1 MPEPNHHAAVGNAF
15 EAQPEQAPQHRCLEE
30 NPMHRS
36 SSPRWP
42 CFGSPVHATR
52 RPRACCS
59 NAPPKVANLRRPSA
73 KSVGALPTTWTPV
86 GWIAALFALVALS
99 LPVRAA
105 SDDPAGAAQAIAHM
119 LDYVAVDYPEFVR
132 DGKVLDQAEYQ
143 EQVEFSVQVIEQLRK
158 LPENPARAELI
169 RQAETLRA
177 RLDARAPGAEVSDL
191 AGALRQ
197 GVIAAYRI
205 TIAPKRAPD
214 LRGAAKLYAAQCAA
228 CHGAE
233 GKGDGV
239 MARGMEP
246 APADFHDAARMRQ
259 RSVYGLFSTIS
270 FGVAGTAM
278 GGVTELS
285 EEERWALA
293 FYVSS
298 LATPPD
304 VTQKGAALFAAG
316 GKVQPFANLRALV
329 NTTENEVRARH
340 GDDASMVFAWLKQN
354 PGEAE
359 ATAEP
364 PLAFAG
370 RHLDESLATYRAGDV
385 PLAQRLAVT
394 GYLEGFELAEASL
407 DASDRALRQEIE
419 TQMTAYRNLLRAG
432 APVADAEK
440 QAALLHTLLTRAADA
455 LDAGGL
461 SPAAALLGAL
471 FILVREGLEALLV
484 VAAIVAFLV
493 KAERREALPYI
504 HAGWIGALGFGALTW
519 FVASYIIA
527 ISGAGRELTEGITAL
542 AASAIL
548 LYVGFWLHDKSHAD
562 RWKAFVGRH
571 LGNALTR
578 GTLWALTGV
587 SFLAV
592 YREAF
597 ETVLF
602 YQALWQEA
610 EGARGSVLAGAA
622 LGGAA
627 LAVLAWLIFRFGLRL
642 PIGPF
647 FAASSAL
654 LALLAVMFAGHG
666 VAALQEAGWLSLDP
680 LNFVEVP
687 VLGVYANAQALW
699 LQGCL
704 LAVIAV
710 GFVWGRARRRPQAL
724 ASDAIH

>member
-1 MPEPNHHAAVGNAF
+1 MNQRTFQAAFHAVG
-15 EAQPEQAPQHRCLEE
+15 
-30 NPMHRS
+30 
-36 SSPRWP
+36 W
-42 CFGSPVHATR
+42 V
-52 RPRACCS
+52 
-59 NAPPKVANLRRPSA
+59 
-73 KSVGALPTTWTPV
+73 
-86 GWIAALFALVALS
+86 AALLVLVALS
-99 LPVRAA
+99 LPARAA
-105 SDDPAGAAQAIAHM
+105 SDDPGRTAQAIAHM

-143 EQVEFSVQVIEQLRK
+143 EQVEFSVQVSEQLRK
-158 LPENPARAELI
+158 LPENPARAGLL
-169 RQAETLRA
+169 RQAEMLHA
-177 RLDARAPGAEVSDL
+177 RLDARAPGSEVAEL

-197 GVIAAYRI
+197 DVIAAYRI
-205 TIAPKRAPD
+205 AIAPKRAPD
-214 LRGAAKLYAAQCAA
+214 LRGAAKLYAAQCAV

-239 MARGMEP
+239 RARGMEP

-270 FGVAGTAM
+270 LGVEGTAM
-278 GGVTELS
+278 GGFDKLS
-285 EEERWALA
+285 EAERWALA

-298 LATPPD
+298 LGTPAE
-304 VTQKGAALFAAG
+304 VAQQGAARFAAG
-316 GKVQPFANLRALV
+316 GSDLPFANLKTLV
-329 NTTENEVRARH
+329 TTTENEVRAH
-340 GDDASMVFAWLKQN
+340 GGDDAAAVFAWLRQN
-354 PGEAE
+354 PGEAQ

-370 RHLDESLATYRAGDV
+370 RHVDESLAAYRSGDV
-385 PLAQRLAVT
+385 ALAQRLAVT
-394 GYLEGFELAEASL
+394 GYLEGFELVEASL

-440 QAALLHTLLTRAADA
+440 QAALLHALLARAGDA

-461 SPAAALLGAL
+461 SPLAALLGAF
-471 FILVREGLEALLV
+471 FILAREGLEALLV

-504 HAGWIGALGFGALTW
+504 HVGWIGALGLGVLTW
-519 FVASYIIA
+519 FVASYVIA
-527 ISGAGRELTEGITAL
+527 ISGAGREVTEGVTAL

-562 RWKAFVGRH
+562 RWKTFVGRH
-571 LGNALTR
+571 LTHALSR
-578 GTLWALTGV
+578 GTLWALAGV

-602 YQALWQEA
+602 YQALWQQA
-610 EGARGSVLAGAA
+610 EGARSSVLAGAG
-622 LGGAA
+622 LGAA
-627 LAVLAWLIFRFGLRL
+627 TLAVLGWMIFRFGLRL

-666 VAALQEAGWLSLDP
+666 VAALQEAGWLPLDP
-680 LNFVEVP
+680 VNFVEIP
-687 VLGVYANAQALW
+687 LLGVYANAQALS
-699 LQGCL
+699 LQGGL
-704 LAVIAV
+704 LAVIAIAL
-710 GFVWGRARRRPQAL
+710 VWGRARRRPPTL
-724 ASDAIH
+724 ASDPAR